1 MAEVLVGE
9 QVKNKAGEIGEIIS
23 VNKDYIQVQF
33 VDRVANFLRDAF
45 EKGFLVYTNAGLQ
58 NKIDELLEQNKQ
70 EELRKAAEQAEE
82 ENCAI
87 EMSEEE
93 WQQLFTPDDTID
105 GHKIRFES
113 VVHRLDAADVHLNSV
128 AKKHKDLV
136 AKVFKEC
143 DEETKV
149 LFDCF
154 QPKMLYPRYTS
165 QSRSRYYT
173 GFVCKY
179 LDIYVLRVFS
189 RNDVYKRR
197 KRSGV
202 TVMQS
207 DTTEILR
214 VLSIDNHIYRYS
226 KNLAYSEGRFN
237 NSTAYNNWHISD
249 IGRGIYL
256 NEVVNRCD
264 CGYLNDYVSEE
275 DINCW
280 QYANLLF
287 PALYN
292 NKAEIVFKNK
302 LFLETYYID
311 NLVDYL
317 EGFSSK
323 QIDFACKNKVVNTLP
338 IIKRFGCRDVKL
350 LGYLEELMR
359 KRSRWGYHKVGYST
373 YGRLNYQLAE
383 LGFDCSK
390 LDEKLIRFLR
400 KQEWFAPGAYED
412 YVNLLSY
419 QRDVCVEDYF
429 DENYLERHD
438 AIVEERRKETQDSI
452 AQRIKKA
459 NEGYIPAA
467 KELSWIDRVENGYFI
482 HVPKSVEEFKKEGDV
497 QHNCVYSAGYY
508 NKVIR
513 KESIIVFLRKE
524 KDVPYVTI
532 EFDYETF
539 EVLQAYGKY
548 NRALENSLYQY
559 IVGLGRRLCRERLAA

>member
-33 VDRVANFLRDAF
+33 VDRVAKFLRDAF

-70 EELRKAAEQAEE
+70 EELRKAAEKAEE

-93 WQQLFTPDDTID
+93 WQQLFTPDNTID

-179 LDIYVLRVFS
+179 LDVYVLRVFS

-214 VLSIDNHIYRYS
+214 VFSIDNHIYRFS

-237 NSTAYNNWHISD
+237 NSTAYKNWHTSD
-249 IGRGIYL
+249 TGRGIYL

-302 LFLETYYID
+302 LFSETYRID

-317 EGFSSK
+317 EGFSLK
-323 QIDFACKNKVVNTLP
+323 QIDFACKKKVVNALP
-338 IIKRFGCRDVKL
+338 IIKRFGCRDRDIL
-350 LGYLEELMR
+350 CCMEELMR
-359 KRSRWGYHKVGYST
+359 KGNGWGGST
-373 YGRLNYQLAE
+373 YQRLQNKLAQLN
-383 LGFDCSK
+383 FDCSK
-390 LDEKLIRFLR
+390 LDEKLIAFL
-400 KQEWFAPGAYED
+400 KKVEFFDVGVYED
-412 YVNLLSY
+412 YIKLLAY
-419 QRDVCVEDYF
+419 QRGVSIEDYF
-429 DENYLERHD
+429 DKNYIVRHD
-438 AIVEERRKETQDSI
+438 IMLRERTVRCDKETSE
-452 AQRIKKA
+452 K
-459 NEGYIPAA
+459 YIQAS
-467 KELSWIDRVENGYFI
+467 KELSWIDREENGYFI
-482 HVPKSVEEFKKEGDV
+482 HVPKSVEAFKKEGDV
-497 QHNCVYSAGYY
+497 QHICVYSAGYY
-508 NKVIR
+508 KKVIR
-513 KESIIVFLRKE
+513 NESIIVFLRKR
-524 KDVPYVTI
+524 KDIPYVTI

-539 EVLQAYGKY
+539 EVLQARGKY
-548 NRALENSLYQY
+548 NRGLEPDLYQY

>member
-1 MAEVLVGE
+1 MAEIIVGE
-9 QVKNKAGEIGEIIS
+9 QVINKVGEMGKIIS

-33 VDRVANFLRDAF
+33 GDRAAKFLCDAF
-45 EKGFLVYTNAGLQ
+45 EKGFLVYKNAGLQ
-58 NKIDELLEQNKQ
+58 NKIEELIEQNKQ
-70 EELRKAAEQAEE
+70 EKLRSDADNSKE
-82 ENCAI
+82 ENPTI

-93 WQQLFTPDDTID
+93 WQQLFTPNNTID
-105 GHKIRFES
+105 GHEIRFED
-113 VVHRLDAADVHLNSV
+113 VTIRLEAADVHLNSV
-128 AKKHKDLV
+128 AKKHKELV

-154 QPKMLYPRYTS
+154 RPKMLYLRYTS

-179 LDIYVLRVFS
+179 LDVYVLRVFS

-214 VLSIDNHIYRYS
+214 VLFVDNTFYHFS
-226 KNLAYSEGRFN
+226 KNISYSLGRFN
-237 NSTAYNNWHISD
+237 NSESYPTWHVSD
-249 IGRGIYL
+249 MGRAIYL
-256 NEVVNRCD
+256 NEVVKRCD
-264 CGYLNDYVSEE
+264 CGYLNDYISEE

-280 QYANLLF
+280 QYAKLLF

-323 QIDFACKNKVVNTLP
+323 QIDFACKNRVINTLP

-359 KRSRWGYHKVGYST
+359 KKSRWGFYTYGDST
-373 YGRLNYQLAE
+373 YGRLKYRLAE

-390 LDEKLIRFLR
+390 LAEKLIKFIR
-400 KQEWFAPGAYED
+400 KQDWFAPGAYED

-419 QRDVCVEDYF
+419 QRGVCVEDYF
-429 DENYLERHD
+429 DENYIERHD

-452 AQRIKKA
+452 AQRNKKA

-467 KELSWIDRVENGYFI
+467 KELSWIDRGENGYFI
-482 HVPKSVEEFKKEGDV
+482 HVPKNVEEFRTEGDV

-539 EVLQAYGKY
+539 DVLQAYGKY
-548 NRALENSLYQY
+548 NRVLEHGLYQY
-559 IVGLGRRLCRERLAA
+559 IVGLGRRLCRERLAT